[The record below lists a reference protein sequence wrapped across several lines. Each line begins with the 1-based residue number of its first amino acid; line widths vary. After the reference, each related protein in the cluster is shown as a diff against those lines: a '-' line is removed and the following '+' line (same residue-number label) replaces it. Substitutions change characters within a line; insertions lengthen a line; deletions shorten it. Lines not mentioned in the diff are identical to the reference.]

1 MTFMNAMKALR
12 RRYGYAYDRNTFK
25 DKVEEHLTGAR
36 GEFYKATLARK
47 NRQTDW
53 VQHWDSEVWQLL
65 NRALFAAIIHEVRG
79 CRNKRLAVDQVVAS
93 MQARD
98 ARAQRH
104 ATSIV
109 ERDYKMRVRKFLD
122 AVDTQAFWAL
132 AIEAIDRAF
141 VGEPVPIKNA
151 PRKGKRL

>member
-1 MTFMNAMKALR
+1 MNAMKALR

-36 GEFYKATLARK
+36 GEFYKAALAKK

-53 VQHWDSEVWQLL
+53 VQHWESEVWQLL
-65 NRALFAAIIHEVRG
+65 NRSLYAAIVHDVRG

-93 MQARD
+93 MQTRD
-98 ARAQRH
+98 DRAQRH
-104 ATSIV
+104 AIAIV

-122 AVDTQAFWAL
+122 GDDTRAFWVL
-132 AIEAIDRAF
+132 AKEAIDQAF
-141 VGEPVPIKNA
+141 IGEPIPKKNA
-151 PRKGKRL
+151 QPRGKRRA